1 MSVPFGGGREKS
13 SFCEGGGQLSPDWCP
28 HRGIFSASPVSSDQ
42 FSSLDP
48 SFLPLSIS
56 PPDPLV
62 SHREGGECVCVSRGT
77 PLPKFLPNHSDP
89 SLFGEGF
96 LEEEG
101 RACVE
106 KGGERVEAG

>member
-1 MSVPFGGGREKS
+1 MGAEGRRVLSVKGVGSFPQIGAPTVVFSLPVPSHLTSFPLWTLHSCHFPSLLLTLWSPTERE
-13 SFCEGGGQLSPDWCP
+13 
-28 HRGIFSASPVSSDQ
+28 VS
-42 FSSLDP
+42 
-48 SFLPLSIS
+48 
-56 PPDPLV
+56 
-62 SHREGGECVCVSRGT
+62 VCVSRGT
-77 PLPKFLPNHSDP
+77 PLPKFLPNHTDP